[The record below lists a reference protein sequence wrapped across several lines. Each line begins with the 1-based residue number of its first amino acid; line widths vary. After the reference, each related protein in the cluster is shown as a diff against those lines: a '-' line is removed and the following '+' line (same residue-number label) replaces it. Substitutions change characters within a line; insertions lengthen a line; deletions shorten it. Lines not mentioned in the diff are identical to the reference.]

1 VCDVYKSACI
11 VNINSLLLNETAEQ
25 PPQFAKKKKRKEKAS
40 MKEKATDKA
49 NKQNAT
55 APATKHK
62 RKVLGLLLASLDRP

>member
-1 VCDVYKSACI
+1 MKQR
-11 VNINSLLLNETAEQ
+11 NNRHNLL
-25 PPQFAKKKKRKEKAS
+25 KKRKEKAS